1 MIYFLFMKRE
11 LRIKRAQQRLKLKQK
26 KDQRQITK
34 ESKSGLFSKTEVIPL
49 SQILPEEDI
58 EVDILS

>member
-1 MIYFLFMKRE
+1 MKRE

>member
-1 MIYFLFMKRE
+1 M
-11 LRIKRAQQRLKLKQK
+11 KLKQK
-26 KDQRQITK
+26 KDLRQISK